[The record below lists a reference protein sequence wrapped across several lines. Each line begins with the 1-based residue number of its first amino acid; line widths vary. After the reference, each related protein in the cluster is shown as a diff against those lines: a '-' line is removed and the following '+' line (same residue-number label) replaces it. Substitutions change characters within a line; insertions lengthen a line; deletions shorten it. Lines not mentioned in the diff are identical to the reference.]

1 MREQKRREAR
11 SWAQQL
17 LYNFLRVIARIVA
30 VAFYRIR
37 VFGRENW
44 PDEGGALVC
53 SNHQGFL
60 DPPLVGLCCDR
71 QLSYLAKK
79 SLFKFPLKGFIEYL
93 NAIPVNRAGTGL
105 DGLKETLKRLRSGE
119 LVLIFPEGT
128 RSENGEFGQVKP
140 GFIAV
145 ARKGKAP
152 IVPVTFDGSFQAW
165 PKWQL
170 LPSIGVVHVM
180 IGKPITTEEIA
191 QMTDDELLSALQT
204 RMDEMFQEVRYS
216 RARSMNPR
224 VHTTDKTQFA

>member
-1 MREQKRREAR
+1 MREEKRAISH

-17 LYNFLRVIARIVA
+17 LYNTLRVIARIVA
-30 VAFYRIR
+30 VGFYRIR

-44 PDEGGALVC
+44 PAEGGALVC
-53 SNHQGFL
+53 SNHQGFM

-71 QLSYLAKK
+71 QLHFLAKK
-79 SLFKFPLKGFIEYL
+79 SLFKFPIKWMIETL

-119 LVLIFPEGT
+119 MVLIFPEGT
-128 RSENGEFGQVKP
+128 RTDTGELGQIKP

-145 ARKGKAP
+145 ARKGKSP

-170 LPSIGVVHVM
+170 LPSLGVVHVL
-180 IGKPITTEEIA
+180 IGKPITVQEIA
-191 QMTDDELLSALQT
+191 QLSDDELLSSLQS
-204 RMDEMFQEVRYS
+204 RMDAMFREVQYS
-216 RARSMNPR
+216 RARSMNSR
-224 VHTTDKTQFA
+224 IHTADKTQFA

>member
-1 MREQKRREAR
+1 MRDDKRSSAR
-11 SWAQQL
+11 PWAQRF
-17 LYNFLRVIARIVA
+17 LYNLLRVTARIVA
-30 VAFYRIR
+30 VVFYRIR

-44 PDEGGALVC
+44 PAEGGALVC

-71 QLSYLAKK
+71 QLNFLAKK
-79 SLFKFPLKGFIEYL
+79 SLFRFPLKGFIEWL

-105 DGLKETLKRLRSGE
+105 DGLKETLKRLRGGE
-119 LVLIFPEGT
+119 MVLIFPEGT
-128 RSENGEFGQVKP
+128 RSEDGELGPLKP

-170 LPSIGVVHVM
+170 LPSLGIVHVM
-180 IGKPITTEEIA
+180 IGKPITCEEIA
-191 QMTDDELLSALQT
+191 QLSDDELLSTLQE
-204 RMDEMFQEVRYS
+204 RMEAMFREVRYS